1 MVKKPIAGWVVWLL
15 AAAVSLGAGLQ
26 PPPESSAVTGLAVKL
41 FEHAHYSHHRLDSE
55 ASSRFLT
62 RYVEALDYNR
72 LFFLQGD
79 LKEFDGFLPN
89 LPDQTRA
96 GDTQPGFDVFARYQ
110 KRVEEAVAIA
120 KECLKQPVA
129 FDSNETIQIDRSKAP
144 WPADEAERVKLW
156 RERVKYDLLQETLN
170 KTKPDEALRVLTR
183 RYDRL
188 LRSMREMD
196 AGDVL
201 EVYLNA
207 LCHAYDPHSDYLGAS
222 QLKDFEIGMR
232 LSLFGIGAVLRSED
246 GYAKI
251 VNLIPGGPADLDK
264 RLKPND
270 RIVAVAE
277 GDKPAV
283 DVVDMKLTKVVEHIR
298 GAKGTKV
305 KLTVI
310 PANAADSSVRKLIT
324 LVRDEVKLTEQQAKA
339 KVFELP
345 AAKDAPARRLGVIDL
360 PSFYADTEKMRNG
373 DNNFTSSTHH
383 VAVLLAKLKAQ
394 KVDGIVLDLRRNGG
408 GLLDEAIALAGLF
421 IKEGPVVQI
430 KDPRNRIQVL
440 RDEDTSVAYD
450 GPLLVL
456 VSHISASASE
466 ILAAAIQ
473 DYGRGLVVG
482 SGKTFGKGTVQTMLS
497 LSAWLQEVPNPGALK
512 LTTQKFYRVAGG
524 STQNRGVIPDI
535 TLPSLYDVREIG
547 ESSLNNAMPY
557 DEVQPAPHQNYSAL
571 NGKLTELRQRS
582 MIRIATDPEFTYLN
596 EDIARVKQQLKVGT
610 VSLNKAKRL
619 DEKKITTDRDAARKK
634 DRLARAAA
642 ALKFTEVVVGAATN
656 VVASA
661 SAPRAAAT
669 SASVTKSAPASK
681 PAAHGDTDPA
691 DDADDENDV
700 KEPPTDPLLNESL
713 SILRDLVVL
722 APPPS
727 GPAVASTPS
736 LK

>member
-1 MVKKPIAGWVVWLL
+1 MKHAAGLVVWLL
-15 AAAVSLGAGLQ
+15 VATVSLGAALQ
-26 PPPESSAVTGLAVKL
+26 PPPESSAVTSLAVKL
-41 FEHAHYSHHRLDSE
+41 FEHAHYSHHKLDAESV
-55 ASSRFLT
+55 SRFLI

-72 LFFLQGD
+72 LFFLQID
-79 LKEFDGFLPN
+79 LKEFDNYLPT
-89 LPDQTRA
+89 LPDRTRA
-96 GDTQPGFDVFARYQ
+96 GDVQPGFDIFARYQ
-110 KRVEEAVAIA
+110 QRIEQAVAIA
-120 KECLKQPVA
+120 KECLKQPMT
-129 FDSNETIQIDRSKAP
+129 FDGNETILIDRSKAP
-144 WPADEAERVKLW
+144 WPANEAERAKLW
-156 RERVKYDLLQETLN
+156 RERVKYDLLQESLN
-170 KTKPDEALRVLTR
+170 KTKPDEAIRVLTR

-188 LRSMREMD
+188 LRSVREMD

-201 EVYLNA
+201 EVYLNS

-251 VNLIPGGPADLDK
+251 VSLVPGGPADLDK
-264 RLKPND
+264 RLKPDD
-270 RIVAVAE
+270 RIVAVGE
-277 GDKPAV
+277 GDQPPV

-305 KLTVI
+305 KLTVM
-310 PANAADSSVRKLIT
+310 PANAADSSVRKVIT
-324 LVRDEVKLTEQQAKA
+324 IVRDEVKLTEQQAKA

-345 AAKDAPARRLGVIDL
+345 AANGAPAKRLGVIEL

-373 DNNFTSSTHH
+373 DNNFTSSTRH
-383 VAVLLAKLKAQ
+383 VAILIEKLKAQ

-421 IKEGPVVQI
+421 IKEGPIVQI

-440 RDEDTSVAYD
+440 RDEDPSVTYD

-466 ILAAAIQ
+466 ILAAAMQ
-473 DYGRGLVVG
+473 DYGRALVVG
-482 SGKTFGKGTVQTMLS
+482 DSKTFGKGTVQTMLS
-497 LSAWLQEVPNPGALK
+497 LSAWLQDVPNPGALK

-535 TLPSLYDVREIG
+535 IMPSSYDVREIG

-557 DEVQPAPHQNYSAL
+557 DEVQPAPHQNYGSL

-582 MIRIATDPEFTYLN
+582 MIRAATDPEFTYLN

-610 VSLNKAKRL
+610 VSLNQAKRL
-619 DEKKITTDRDAARKK
+619 EEKKATTDRDAARKK
-634 DRLARAAA
+634 ERHARAAS
-642 ALKFTEVVVGAATN
+642 ALKFTEITVGATTN
-656 VVASA
+656 AVASA
-661 SAPRAAAT
+661 SMPRAAAT
-669 SASVTKSAPASK
+669 AAATKPTASSK
-681 PAAHGDTDPA
+681 PADHDTTPDA
-691 DDADDENDV
+691 DGDDENGV

-727 GPAVASTPS
+727 GTAVAATPS
-736 LK
+736 PR